1 MRSWLGFQSLGS
13 GSWGAADFSNIAM
26 NALLGLGATKADAR
40 ETLPTLEEA
49 IIPQQVT
56 HCCSRLLFAGISLLL
71 QLTAF
76 LSEA

>member
-1 MRSWLGFQSLGS
+1 MRFWLGFQSLRS
-13 GSWGAADFSNIAM
+13 SSWGAADFSNIAM
-26 NALLGLGATKADAR
+26 NALLGLGPTKADAQ
-40 ETLPTLEEA
+40 EMLPTLEEA

-56 HCCSRLLFAGISLLL
+56 HCCSRLLFAAVSLLL